1 MPEKGKPVIIDQAK
15 LAEML
20 DDLPDTFGR
29 SARKFTPLEDAFI
42 IAVWEQKKN
51 KFEAA
56 KKLKICESS
65 MRARYNELRR
75 EKEDKE

>member
-1 MPEKGKPVIIDQAK
+1 MEKGKEVVIDQAA

-20 DDLPDTFGR
+20 ESLPETYGHN
-29 SARKFTPLEDAFI
+29 AKKFTPLEDAFI

-75 EKEDKE
+75 EQEGIK

>member
-15 LAEML
+15 LSEML
-20 DDLPDTFGR
+20 ESVPASFGHQTR
-29 SARKFTPLEDAFI
+29 HFTPLEDAFI

-51 KFEAA
+51 KALAA
-56 KKLKICESS
+56 KKLKVCESS

-75 EKEDKE
+75 EKEGIE